1 MTDPT
6 SQPASELG
14 LLARAIGVI
23 TSPAATFAHVVR
35 DPRPTAIVLVVSLVI
50 AVAATIPQLTE
61 RGRQA
66 ALKTQV
72 DTIEWATGKAI
83 PDDAYAQLEANSRNS
98 VAPYFSGVGAFVFM
112 PIVTLFFA
120 ALFWGLFN
128 ALLGGTATFKQVLGV
143 VAQSTVI
150 MALGAAISVPI
161 QLMQTTFSLAGPFNL
176 GALVPMLDPDS
187 FVKKLLSAT
196 SAITIWQTIVVA
208 IGLGVLYKRKS
219 TGIAIGLL
227 VAYGALVAIGVSLFS
242 ALMSR
247 MGS

>member
-6 SQPASELG
+6 SPPAPELG
-14 LLARAIGVI
+14 LLARAIGVV

-35 DPRPTAIVLVVSLVI
+35 DPRPMAILLIVAVVV

-66 ALKTQV
+66 AFKTQV
-72 DTIEWATGKAI
+72 DTIEWATRQPI
-83 PDDAYAQLEANSRNS
+83 PDEAYAQLEANSRSS
-98 VAPYFSGVGAFVFM
+98 VTPYFGAVGAFVFM
-112 PIVTLFFA
+112 PIVALFFT

-128 ALLGGTATFKQVLGV
+128 AVLGGTATFKQVLGV
-143 VAQSTVI
+143 VTHSMVI

-161 QLMQTTFSLAGPFNL
+161 QLMQTSYSLAGPFNL

-187 FVKKLLSAT
+187 FVRRFLGAT
-196 SAITIWQTIVVA
+196 SAITIWQTIVLA

-227 VAYGALVAIGVSLFS
+227 AAYGALVAVGVAVFS
-242 ALMSR
+242 AFASR